1 MSSTDIDGIIFTEN
15 VTDLQTPCY
24 ESPEIPRWTVPLP
37 HRVLGL
43 LIGGCFLLFGLTG
56 NILLVTSYIKN
67 KHVQT
72 PFNTIVLS
80 MSCNDLVW
88 ITCIFTVLLS
98 VYGRGEWLPI
108 YTTSGDVDVLCAYMN
123 IVHTQCEIL
132 SFLHVIVVGLYRY
145 AVVVHPIG
153 KLGRISQ
160 SRVWVSLMIFI
171 VYAFVVCVW
180 SVQRVRAFTAP
191 DRSSGTGLRFT
202 PVFDTRVM
210 FCYTPCIRVITLLM
224 TVLGLCLPCGL
235 SIMYVR
241 ILMVARRSRRIRA
254 TNTNQTSTSQKKEI
268 RFIFLVSLLL
278 LTCLIC
284 YCGLL
289 FVFKIDINESFSHSV
304 YLPFVF
310 LSWVPPSCNWLIYT
324 GMATDFKEVYKRV
337 IFRQVLRTVTTQS
350 VSTVTWTSRWL
361 KRPKLCTFDLYE
373 FMMKC
378 YIMWQ

>member
-1 MSSTDIDGIIFTEN
+1 M
-15 VTDLQTPCY
+15 
-24 ESPEIPRWTVPLP
+24 
-37 HRVLGL
+37 
-43 LIGGCFLLFGLTG
+43 
-56 NILLVTSYIKN
+56 
-67 KHVQT
+67 
-72 PFNTIVLS
+72 
-80 MSCNDLVW
+80 
-88 ITCIFTVLLS
+88 LS
-98 VYGRGEWLPI
+98 VDGRGEWLPI

-123 IVHTQCEIL
+123 IVHAQCEIS
-132 SFLHVIVVGLYRY
+132 SFLHVLVVGLHIY

-180 SVQRVRAFTAP
+180 SIQRVSVFTAL

-202 PVFDTRVM
+202 PMFDTRFM
-210 FCYTPCIRVITLLM
+210 FCYTPCIRVITLLI

-241 ILMVARRSRRIRA
+241 IIMVERRSSRIWA
-254 TNTNQTSTSQKKEI
+254 TNTNQISTSQKKEI

-304 YLPFVF
+304 YLLFVF

-324 GMATDFKEVYKRV
+324 GMATD
-337 IFRQVLRTVTTQS
+337 
-350 VSTVTWTSRWL
+350 L
-361 KRPKLCTFDLYE
+361 KRFTKGSYFVNL
-373 FMMKC
+373 
-378 YIMWQ
+378 